1 MKRNNNIIKKS
12 ISKTS
17 LTSSNLLSLA
27 VCVNKFSPT
36 RLLASLLFALNSL
49 LCFKVTTINRCSP

>member
-17 LTSSNLLSLA
+17 L
-27 VCVNKFSPT
+27 
-36 RLLASLLFALNSL
+36 LFALCSFIFVSCTQEDDFTPQGDADAVKINA
-49 LCFKVTTINRCSP
+49 TIGALQTRVA